1 MCSLPTHGSGALER
15 PPNSLGRRRI
25 QTRRYTDIGREPDA
39 QVLMETVP
47 VSNDSSDVYEGSR
60 EWDQTELDSEL
71 DTEDDDIASATEA
84 GLRQRSRIGD
94 KQTNNLVTTVW
105 VSTTSISREVVYLR
119 WTPTA

>member
-1 MCSLPTHGSGALER
+1 
-15 PPNSLGRRRI
+15 
-25 QTRRYTDIGREPDA
+25 
-39 QVLMETVP
+39 METVP